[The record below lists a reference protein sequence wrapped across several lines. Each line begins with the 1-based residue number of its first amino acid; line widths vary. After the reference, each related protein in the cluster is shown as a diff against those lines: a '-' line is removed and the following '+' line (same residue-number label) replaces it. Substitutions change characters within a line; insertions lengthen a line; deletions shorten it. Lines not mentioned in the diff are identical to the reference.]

1 MEQTFYIQI
10 ASTRLYSILFL
21 TICLEQTSRQTRVG
35 NSSFPLQ
42 LLQQMRVLQI
52 LDINV
57 QGILLVFYF
66 QLFLQSQGWRLVL
79 RKYIKEI
86 TNKLFC
92 FSWTVLGVEG
102 NINGLPSIKLVKS
115 DGVKLV
121 PGAEISLDYGSRSSE
136 QFLFVYGFVNEDNPY
151 QELYE
156 EVMIPVQLQQ
166 FLSDP
171 NIHERLLLLQKM
183 GLKPQIF
190 LQQMNETAGAKEQ
203 KYELPDQVVQ
213 ILEVMV
219 APVQEVLAQLELE
232 SSEDISP
239 PTQQQLYIDNKF
251 RLMAILT
258 TYVELLKQQLQVME
272 SDSEGTGRLEVDEKI
287 LEANTEIPY
296 WKKCAIKY
304 RMSQKRVLRQHFA
317 AADTVL
323 DQLMQDIM
331 AMQKR

>member
-66 QLFLQSQGWRLVL
+66 QLFLQSQGW
-79 RKYIKEI
+79 
-86 TNKLFC
+86 
-92 FSWTVLGVEG
+92 SWTVLGVEG